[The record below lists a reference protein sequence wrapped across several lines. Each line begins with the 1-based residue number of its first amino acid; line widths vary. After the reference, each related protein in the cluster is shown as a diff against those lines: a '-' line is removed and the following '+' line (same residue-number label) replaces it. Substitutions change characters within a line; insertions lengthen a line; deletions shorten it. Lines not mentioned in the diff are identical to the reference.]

1 MLRTECE
8 EGIVGKL
15 VYGMM
20 GVLLALSIGGY
31 LVPQEKEVLP
41 GRVLMPNVG
50 GRVVF
55 DHKTHMEKY
64 GLTCAQCHHE
74 AFAPKEADS
83 CNACHDR
90 TMTSFKVSCKS
101 CHGVDFGGDFKAEH
115 QKMSNDKLVCATCH
129 HVSAVTLKDWNRE
142 AHSSYVSDDYFEE
155 KAAEAAKAQLSA
167 KDAGHA
173 QCVDCH
179 RREIKGDSKNCLV
192 CHDTVDARG
201 QFMAGKNI
209 DKAFVSCS
217 TCHVQEP
224 KKLIPGSMAAYHG
237 QCIGCHKEKG
247 GPTDACAQCHMK

>member
-1 MLRTECE
+1 MLRIEYE

-15 VYGMM
+15 VYGLM

-74 AFAPKEADS
+74 AFAPKDADS

-90 TMTSFKVSCKS
+90 TMTSFKMSCKS
-101 CHGVDFGGDFKAEH
+101 CHGVDFGGDFKTAH
-115 QKMSNDKLVCATCH
+115 QNMSKDQLACATCH
-129 HVSAVTLKDWNRE
+129 HVSAFPVKEWDRK
-142 AHSSYVSDDYFEE
+142 AHASYVDESYFEA
-155 KAAEAAKAQLSA
+155 KAAEAAKASLSA

-179 RREIKGDSKNCLV
+179 SREMKGDAKNCLV
-192 CHDTVDARG
+192 CHDTVNARE
-201 QFMAGKNI
+201 QFLAGKSI
-209 DKAFVSCS
+209 KSAYVSCA
-217 TCHVQEP
+217 TCHEEEP
-224 KKLIPGSMAAYHG
+224 KKLVPGSMAAYHG

-247 GPTDACAQCHMK
+247 GPVDACAQCHMK

>member
-1 MLRTECE
+1 MLRIEYE

-15 VYGMM
+15 VYGLM
-20 GVLLALSIGGY
+20 GVLLALSVGGY

-74 AFAPKEADS
+74 AYVPAKADGCTS
-83 CNACHDR
+83 CHDR
-90 TMTSFKVSCKS
+90 TMTSFKESCKS
-101 CHGVDFGGDFKAEH
+101 CHGVDFGGDFKKAH
-115 QKMSNDKLVCATCH
+115 VTMSNDPLVCATCH
-129 HVSAVTLKDWNRE
+129 HVSAFPVKEWNRK
-142 AHSSYVSDDYFEE
+142 AHANYVEEGYFED

-179 RREIKGDSKNCLV
+179 SRQIKGDAKDCLV
-192 CHDTVDARG
+192 CHDTVNARE
-201 QFMAGKNI
+201 QFLAGKDI
-209 DKAFVSCS
+209 KAAFVSCA
-217 TCHVQEP
+217 TCHTQEA
-224 KKLIPGSMAAYHG
+224 KKLIPSSMAAYHG

-247 GPTDACAQCHMK
+247 GPVDACAQCHMK

>member
-1 MLRTECE
+1 MLRIEYE

-15 VYGMM
+15 VYGLM

-74 AFAPKEADS
+74 ADVPAKADGCTS
-83 CNACHDR
+83 CHDR
-90 TMTSFKVSCKS
+90 TMTSFKESCKA
-101 CHGVDFGGDFKAEH
+101 CHGVDFGGDFKTAH
-115 QKMSNDKLVCATCH
+115 QNMSNDKLVCATCH

-155 KAAEAAKAQLSA
+155 KAAEAAKASFPPRMQAMPSVWTA
-167 KDAGHA
+167 TA
-173 QCVDCH
+173 
-179 RREIKGDSKNCLV
+179 
-192 CHDTVDARG
+192 AR
-201 QFMAGKNI
+201 
-209 DKAFVSCS
+209 
-217 TCHVQEP
+217 
-224 KKLIPGSMAAYHG
+224 
-237 QCIGCHKEKG
+237 
-247 GPTDACAQCHMK
+247 

>member
-1 MLRTECE
+1 MLRIEYE

-15 VYGMM
+15 VYGLM
-20 GVLLALSIGGY
+20 GVLLALSVGGY

-41 GRVLMPNVG
+41 GRVLMPNIG

-83 CNACHDR
+83 CATCHDR
-90 TMTSFKVSCKS
+90 TMTSFKMSCKS
-101 CHGVDFGGDFKAEH
+101 CHGVDFGGDFKKAH
-115 QKMSNDKLVCATCH
+115 VDMSNDPLVCATCH
-129 HVSAVTLKDWNRE
+129 HVSAFPVKDWNRK
-142 AHSSYVSDDYFEE
+142 AHANYVEEGYFED

-179 RREIKGDSKNCLV
+179 SRQIKGDAKDCLV
-192 CHDTVDARG
+192 CHDTVNARE
-201 QFMAGKNI
+201 QFLAGKDI
-209 DKAFVSCS
+209 KAAFVSCA
-217 TCHVQEP
+217 TCHTQEA
-224 KKLIPGSMAAYHG
+224 KKLIPNSMAAYHG

-247 GPTDACAQCHMK
+247 GPVDACAQCHMK